1 MEASADSGRMSPAR
15 VKEEAERDL
24 AEMPPVKE
32 EAEFMDEEE
41 RVKEE
46 CSDSD
51 DGCGVSE
58 AAMLAGLYAEHEV
71 KDELVL
77 GPERPHRPTVGLVV
91 RGGRALDVAEGGR
104 AAAGARGAGARLAR
118 DCSVRLERLA
128 SRAAR
133 APQPAA
139 AADSDSE
146 HQSYGTP
153 EKEETC
159 DICGESFD
167 LKSDLIKHVAV
178 HIHVPASAEQGAG
191 RPDVTGNARVKEEA
205 EFMDEEERV
214 IEECSDSDDGCGVS
228 EAAMLAGLYAEH
240 EVKDELV
247 LGPERPHRPTV
258 GLVVRGNLS
267 GGRALDVAEG
277 GRAAAGARGAGA
289 RLARDCSVRLERLAS
304 RAARAPQPA
313 AAADSDGE
321 HQSYGTPEKEETCD
335 ICGESFDLKSDLIKH
350 VAVHI
355 HVPASAEQG
364 AGRPDVTGNGEL

>member
-1 MEASADSGRMSPAR
+1 
-15 VKEEAERDL
+15 
-24 AEMPPVKE
+24 
-32 EAEFMDEEE
+32 MDEEE

-139 AADSDSE
+139 AADSAGE

-167 LKSDLIKHVAV
+167 LESDLIKHVAV
-178 HIHVPASAEQGAG
+178 HIHVPTSAEQGAG

-258 GLVVRGNLS
+258 GLVVRG
-267 GGRALDVAEG
+267 R
-277 GRAAAGARGAGA
+277 
-289 RLARDCSVRLERLAS
+289 
-304 RAARAPQPA
+304 
-313 AAADSDGE
+313 
-321 HQSYGTPEKEETCD
+321 
-335 ICGESFDLKSDLIKH
+335 FDF
-350 VAVHI
+350 V
-355 HVPASAEQG
+355 
-364 AGRPDVTGNGEL
+364 